1 MKRKKDVS
9 GQKENDR
16 VNEYILNLIQPA
28 GIDDSDNHASIGD
41 GYGRIYAIIK
51 YPASVD
57 YGWLAPLCNLEGTA
71 TIIEYRYALPNAMLK
86 AFDKRIKELRNKH
99 DEAKNESEKAQ
110 YKKAIDD
117 LDKMIKRISVNN
129 EPVGYFNIML
139 HVQDMRYA
147 DLENRIK
154 KISGIV
160 SVQECSM
167 RLLRF
172 KQPQAL
178 KCISPYYIPDRMVAN
193 IGGRNMP
200 MSTFTGGFPMAAA
213 GINDIGGYLLG
224 KTKNM
229 VAIVNMWIRGKDR
242 TNSNWF
248 ISGVPG
254 VGKSSFIKFLLIME
268 YAVNCTRLFVWDAEN
283 EYIDLARHPWVNG
296 EVIDCASGSTGRS
309 TPLQVRTFPRI
320 TEEDL
325 EPEESLE
332 DFLILEESQGVSDVA
347 LHIQSLRVFFDI
359 YFGKQAMEKTGM
371 RARLENCIIETYKRF
386 GIGLDSDV
394 SKLKAE
400 DYPCISDLYET
411 ARQFSKDQKLS
422 ERRRN
427 QYEELEDLLF
437 PAAKGADQYL
447 WNGPTTLNPRSDFT
461 VLNTSKLLEMD
472 DNVRNAQFY
481 NMQTWN
487 WHEMSKDRKEKCLT
501 TVDEGYL
508 FVDPDNPMLMKYFR
522 NMSKRDRKYEAGLMF
537 VTHAPADV
545 LDPAVKRLG
554 QAIIDNSCY
563 KMIMGCDSK
572 NLEETKEVLK
582 LSDKEELLLTSKTRG
597 KGILF
602 AGNTRLEL
610 NVDIPD
616 KFLEM
621 FGAGGGR

>member
-1 MKRKKDVS
+1 M
-9 GQKENDR
+9 
-16 VNEYILNLIQPA
+16 
-28 GIDDSDNHASIGD
+28 
-41 GYGRIYAIIK
+41 
-51 YPASVD
+51 
-57 YGWLAPLCNLEGTA
+57 
-71 TIIEYRYALPNAMLK
+71 
-86 AFDKRIKELRNKH
+86 
-99 DEAKNESEKAQ
+99 
-110 YKKAIDD
+110 
-117 LDKMIKRISVNN
+117 
-129 EPVGYFNIML
+129 
-139 HVQDMRYA
+139 
-147 DLENRIK
+147 
-154 KISGIV
+154 
-160 SVQECSM
+160 
-167 RLLRF
+167 
-172 KQPQAL
+172 
-178 KCISPYYIPDRMVAN
+178 
-193 IGGRNMP
+193 
-200 MSTFTGGFPMAAA
+200 
-213 GINDIGGYLLG
+213 
-224 KTKNM
+224 
-229 VAIVNMWIRGKDR
+229 
-242 TNSNWF
+242 
-248 ISGVPG
+248 
-254 VGKSSFIKFLLIME
+254 
-268 YAVNCTRLFVWDAEN
+268 
-283 EYIDLARHPWVNG
+283 
-296 EVIDCASGSTGRS
+296 
-309 TPLQVRTFPRI
+309 
-320 TEEDL
+320 
-325 EPEESLE
+325 
-332 DFLILEESQGVSDVA
+332 SDVA